1 VKLFITAHKNL
12 PSQLRFHAFAAS
24 EYAVEREIEHT
35 ASHAAENA
43 ALTRAR

>member
-1 VKLFITAHKNL
+1 MKLFITAHKNL

-24 EYAVEREIEHT
+24 KYAVERDIKHI